1 MERHAPSLGDQI
13 ARLRGAPAAREKCA
27 WCPAAL
33 DALIAAIFAR
43 IFGRLEQLLQLWQ
56 SGQFP
61 SPRPAPPSTRTPPAP
76 IPRLSRANPPAT
88 PAPLART
95 PFAQHPRAPRPQRR
109 RPAIGPASRLT
120 TPSHPLCVSIRHGRR
135 LSQKK
140 SRLPKPDRRAI
151 FITIS

>member
-61 SPRPAPPSTRTPPAP
+61 VPPARPTIHANAARPNSAPVPRQSTRHACAPRPYAFCPASARSPTAAQAPGHRPGIAP
-76 IPRLSRANPPAT
+76 HHPIAPTLRLHP
-88 PAPLART
+88 
-95 PFAQHPRAPRPQRR
+95 PRAPPV
-109 RPAIGPASRLT
+109 A
-120 TPSHPLCVSIRHGRR
+120 
-135 LSQKK
+135 KK